1 MKMKFLKNFSLKE
14 YLSYYFYI
22 KIRLV
27 AEFFWFTI
35 PNYSKINNLKKI
47 KNTKKNKKAFVF
59 ANGPSISKL
68 DPFKIKSYQESGF
81 DVFAGNSYINSSFGN
96 IVIPN
101 FYIFS
106 DNVHFEKKTVSK
118 SNDKYKKDVIKVID
132 LRIPIFIPHRSCKG
146 LTWPNIL
153 VFNDSFDI
161 FSNNVVDMTKPKG
174 YVSLT
179 LYKALSAACYM
190 GYETIYISGFD
201 NDYFKKFEVDEDN
214 NFFVPDEHFYSKENK
229 ESVRRK
235 EEFHKSIGEALIITS
250 MTFTGL
256 EKFKRF
262 PIINL
267 DKTGLVDSFSKK
279 HDLDVYIN

>member
-1 MKMKFLKNFSLKE
+1 
-14 YLSYYFYI
+14 
-22 KIRLV
+22 
-27 AEFFWFTI
+27 
-35 PNYSKINNLKKI
+35 
-47 KNTKKNKKAFVF
+47 
-59 ANGPSISKL
+59 
-68 DPFKIKSYQESGF
+68 
-81 DVFAGNSYINSSFGN
+81 
-96 IVIPN
+96 
-101 FYIFS
+101 
-106 DNVHFEKKTVSK
+106 
-118 SNDKYKKDVIKVID
+118 
-132 LRIPIFIPHRSCKG
+132 
-146 LTWPNIL
+146 